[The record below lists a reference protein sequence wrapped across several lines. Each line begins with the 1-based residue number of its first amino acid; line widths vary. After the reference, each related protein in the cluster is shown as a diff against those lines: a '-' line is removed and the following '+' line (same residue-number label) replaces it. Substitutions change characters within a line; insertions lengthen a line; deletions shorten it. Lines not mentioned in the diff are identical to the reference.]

1 MTESPTSATSTPEAD
16 ESKPARFTTTDIAL
30 IAAFTGLICA
40 STLVGDIPTGTA
52 VPITLQT
59 FAVALA
65 GALLGPVRGF
75 LAVALYLL
83 LGGIGLPVF
92 ADHTSGFAKLAG
104 ISGGYLIAFPVAAA
118 LIGFLVKYVAGP
130 ARTRPVVIFACAI
143 AGSIL
148 VIHPFGIAGMMIYS
162 GEPLSTVW
170 KWDLPFWIGD
180 LVKTGLVAIV
190 AAQVHRAFPNL
201 LRR

>member
-1 MTESPTSATSTPEAD
+1 MTESPTSTDETPATKSSRLD
-16 ESKPARFTTTDIAL
+16 TTDLAL

-59 FAVALA
+59 FAVALS
-65 GALLGPVRGF
+65 GALLGPLRGF

-83 LGGIGLPVF
+83 LGGIGLPVY
-92 ADHTSGFAKLAG
+92 ADHTSGFAKFAG
-104 ISGGYLIAFPVAAA
+104 ISGGYLISFPLMAA
-118 LIGFLVKYVAGP
+118 LVGFLVKYVAGP
-130 ARTRPVVIFACAI
+130 ARTRAVVVFLCSI

-148 VIHPFGIAGMMIYS
+148 IVHPLGIAGMMIYS

-170 KWDLPFWIGD
+170 KWDLPFWFGD

-190 AAQVHRAFPNL
+190 AAEVHRAFPNL